1 MFGKYRLHIH
11 SFERNYDTS
20 VINTRD
26 HEKLYVRIYYK
37 NERQDLLKTDVK
49 FNKKKRLQDKNILF

>member
-20 VINTRD
+20 VMNTRD
-26 HEKLYVRIYYK
+26 HEKLYVRIYHK

-49 FNKKKRLQDKNILF
+49 FSKKETLQGKNILF

>member
-20 VINTRD
+20 VMNTRD
-26 HEKLYVRIYYK
+26 HEKLYVRIYHK
-37 NERQDLLKTDVK
+37 NER
-49 FNKKKRLQDKNILF
+49 